1 MRGAREAPSC
11 SRRER
16 GPPRGPC
23 SASERRRLASSSS
36 PFAVTPLPPPPACMW
51 GTRGRSV
58 RDGRRTWGASP
69 TSPRGPHTALPMR
82 LHLQTGTLH
91 WSPMQNVTAPATTA
105 FPGLGPSPAHGCDCS
120 PGHVATDT
128 YSQSLFG
135 VDTGAERGK
144 PSWDGVPGF
153 RQCDGCCESLGR
165 CLGRREKVR
174 GKIRTVSDNLNW
186 SPRCKWKGILRFLE
200 GAQRSKDVYREH
212 RAHTFQ
218 KV

>member
-1 MRGAREAPSC
+1 MDVIANKGFMRGAREAPSC

-23 SASERRRLASSSS
+23 SASVRRWLASSSS

-58 RDGRRTWGASP
+58 RDGRRTWGASS

-105 FPGLGPSPAHGCDCS
+105 FPGLSPSPAHGCDCS

-128 YSQSLFG
+128 CSQSLFG

-153 RQCDGCCESLGR
+153 RHSVTGAVNPWG
-165 CLGRREKVR
+165 GVWGGEKR
-174 GKIRTVSDNLNW
+174 
-186 SPRCKWKGILRFLE
+186 
-200 GAQRSKDVYREH
+200 
-212 RAHTFQ
+212 
-218 KV
+218 